1 MCLINLD
8 GKIKSQE
15 NKEDKKYIYFGF
27 ASFSCLNTSIDAG
40 SKYLSTRYCKD

>member
-15 NKEDKKYIYFGF
+15 NKEYEKYIYFGF
-27 ASFSCLNTSIDAG
+27 ASFSCLNASIMLG
-40 SKYLSTRYCKD
+40 QNI